1 MRSLEWL
8 ADRGRVRNRASRP
21 ATEEQSAPQSD
32 APASSSSEGFEESV
46 EIPSVPPIS

>member
-8 ADRGRVRNRASRP
+8 ADRGRVRNRASQP
-21 ATEEQSAPQSD
+21 AQEQSAPQSD
-32 APASSSSEGFEESV
+32 SSESSPSEGFEESV